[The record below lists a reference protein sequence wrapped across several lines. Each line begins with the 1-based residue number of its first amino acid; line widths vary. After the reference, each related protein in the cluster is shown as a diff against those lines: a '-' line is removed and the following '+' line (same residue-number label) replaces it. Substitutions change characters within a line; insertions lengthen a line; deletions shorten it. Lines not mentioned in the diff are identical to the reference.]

1 MSDQFDEF
9 YLQNFGDMLGDF
21 FEFDV
26 DLLGI
31 IPHMATVILVAK
43 EQTLASADI
52 ELRELASKAGN
63 DILIRLHDSEKQ
75 ILTMIKVSV
84 HFSKYKF
91 TVQTPSIEAEKEIGR
106 KITAQNSSIDVIN
119 LEAEKEIGRKITR

>member
-1 MSDQFDEF
+1 
-9 YLQNFGDMLGDF
+9 
-21 FEFDV
+21 
-26 DLLGI
+26 
-31 IPHMATVILVAK
+31 MATVILVAK
-43 EQTLASADI
+43 DQTLASADI
-52 ELRELASKAGN
+52 ELREVASKAGN

>member
-1 MSDQFDEF
+1 MSGQFDEF

-21 FEFDV
+21 FEFNV

-43 EQTLASADI
+43 DQTLASADI
-52 ELRELASKAGN
+52 ELREVASKAGN